1 MAATGRDERMDT
13 GRPSTSSN
21 NSSNNANNNNTGHHA
36 TSAAPLP
43 VASSSSS
50 SSASATSKSATSLL
64 NKQKYI
70 ENYDFPYCDDSC
82 KYEKVAKIGQGTF
95 GEVFKAREKKSN
107 KKFVAMKKVLMDNE
121 KEGVSRNS
129 SEIHNQFSTNQ
140 PLITPFYSFQLRH
153 CEKFVFCNC

>member
-13 GRPSTSSN
+13 GRPSA
-21 NSSNNANNNNTGHHA
+21 NSSNNNSTNNNSGHH
-36 TSAAPLP
+36 TSAVPMS
-43 VASSSSS
+43 VSSSSS
-50 SSASATSKSATSLL
+50 SSSSSTSKSANSLL

-121 KEGVSRNS
+121 KEGVS
-129 SEIHNQFSTNQ
+129 QFDALFPFDSQ
-140 PLITPFYSFQLRH
+140 LI
-153 CEKFVFCNC
+153 

>member
-1 MAATGRDERMDT
+1 M
-13 GRPSTSSN
+13 S
-21 NSSNNANNNNTGHHA
+21 
-36 TSAAPLP
+36 

-50 SSASATSKSATSLL
+50 SSSSSSTSKSANSLL

-121 KEGVSRNS
+121 KEGVSL
-129 SEIHNQFSTNQ
+129 IFFSPT
-140 PLITPFYSFQLRH
+140 S
-153 CEKFVFCNC
+153 